1 MSPMLQ
7 RILIA
12 LGRRGVQTPVDQR
25 LGQAYQALHYYQ
37 ENHANIYPHAC
48 EILMAEI
55 EGGATTI
62 VDVPQ
67 RMADL
72 VRMLDQLHRN
82 EDLELWAQGCQVGG
96 PAFSHGLAPLPVVGP
111 SNGACCPR
119 SHGCHGVPEASGQHL
134 SETATTSAKPCP
146 DRSGTPWQSRHSCF
160 KAPAGSEARRLC
172 QPHAATRCFRNLP
185 QILSLWTALRK
196 SKRHNRNVDGS
207 AT

>member
-82 EDLELWAQGCQVGG
+82 EDLELWAQE
-96 PAFSHGLAPLPVVGP
+96 AAIPL
-111 SNGACCPR
+111 
-119 SHGCHGVPEASGQHL
+119 GV
-134 SETATTSAKPCP
+134 
-146 DRSGTPWQSRHSCF
+146 
-160 KAPAGSEARRLC
+160 
-172 QPHAATRCFRNLP
+172 
-185 QILSLWTALRK
+185 
-196 SKRHNRNVDGS
+196 
-207 AT
+207 